1 MATYLYETIPTN
13 PKQKPRRFEVMQKMS
28 DSALKTDPESGLPVR
43 RIITGGSGWITH
55 GTIILSM
62 KSPRGRK

>member
-1 MATYLYETIPTN
+1 MATYLYETIPNN
-13 PKQKPRRFEVMQKMS
+13 PKQKPRRFEVVQKMS

-55 GTIILSM
+55 GTSILSM
-62 KSPRGRK
+62 KSPRRGK

>member
-1 MATYLYETIPTN
+1 MATYLYETILKN
-13 PKQKPRRFEVMQKMS
+13 PKQKPRRFEVVQKMS

-55 GTIILSM
+55 GTSILSM
-62 KSPRGRK
+62 KSPRRGK

>member
-1 MATYLYETIPTN
+1 MATYLYETIPKN
-13 PKQKPRRFEVMQKMS
+13 PKQKPRRFEVVQKMS

-55 GTIILSM
+55 GTSILSM
-62 KSPRGRK
+62 KSPRRGR

>member
-1 MATYLYETIPTN
+1 MATYLYETIPKN
-13 PKQKPRRFEVMQKMS
+13 PKQKPRRFEVVQTMS

-55 GTIILSM
+55 GTSILSM
-62 KSPRGRK
+62 KSPRRGK

>member
-13 PKQKPRRFEVMQKMS
+13 SKQKPRRFEVVQKMS

-55 GTIILSM
+55 GTSILSM